1 MDWFYELWTKLGEA
15 FRGWLES
22 ALPDSIEG
30 WVIYLVLGLL
40 SMLVIVNLPIVGV
53 MAMIYMERR
62 LLGRFQN
69 RLGPNRVGPFGI
81 LQPVADAI
89 KIMTKEDIVPNGVDR
104 IVFNIAPIV
113 MLTPILLMFAVIPYG
128 GTTFLTDLNVGI
140 LFIVA
145 ITSVDTI
152 AIFMAGWSSNNKFA
166 LFGAMRAVAQL
177 VSYEIPLLIAILGV
191 VVITGTMNLN
201 EIVAHQSSLP
211 LILFQPLGFVI
222 FFVAISAELNRSPFD
237 LMEADSEIIAG
248 FHTEYSGM
256 KFGMFQLAE
265 FAALMGYSA
274 VIATLYLSGWEGPGL
289 PGYLW
294 LFVKVFFIFGIFVW
308 TRATLPRLRIDQVM
322 ALAWKFLLPLS
333 FLNVAITAVEVVVWD
348 NGLPAWLIP
357 VNIAIGAGLV
367 AIMHRGLNFQGQTR
381 QVVPSGPERL
391 AAINRP
397 VGGGTE

>member
-1 MDWFYELWTKLGEA
+1 MDWFYELWPKLGEA
-15 FRGWLES
+15 LRGWLES

-53 MAMIYMERR
+53 MALIYMERR

-113 MLTPILLMFAVIPYG
+113 MLTPVLLMFAVIPYG
-128 GTTFLTDLNVGI
+128 GKTFLTDLNVGI

-145 ITSVDTI
+145 ITAVDTI
-152 AIFMAGWSSNNKFA
+152 AIFMAGWSSNNKYA

-177 VSYEIPLLIAILGV
+177 VSYEIPLLIAIMGV

-201 EIVAHQSSLP
+201 EIVAHQSSWP
-211 LILFQPLGFVI
+211 LILFQPLGFII

-265 FAALMGYSA
+265 FAAIMGYSA

-294 LFVKVFFIFGIFVW
+294 LMVKIFFIFGIFVW

-348 NGLPAWLIP
+348 NGLPEWLIP

-367 AIMHRGLNFQGQTR
+367 AIMYRGLNFQGQTR

-391 AAINRP
+391 TAINRP
-397 VGGGTE
+397 VGGGAE

>member
-1 MDWFYELWTKLGEA
+1 MDWFYELWPKLGET
-15 FRGWLES
+15 FRDWLES
-22 ALPDSIEG
+22 ALPNSIEG

-40 SMLVIVNLPIVGV
+40 SMLVIVNLPIIGV
-53 MAMIYMERR
+53 MLMIYMERR

-89 KIMTKEDIVPNGVDR
+89 KIMTKEDIVPKGADR
-104 IVFNIAPIV
+104 IVFNIAPV
-113 MLTPILLMFAVIPYG
+113 AMLVPVLLMFAVIPYG
-128 GTTFLTDLNVGI
+128 GKTFLTDLNVGI

-145 ITSVDTI
+145 ITSADTI
-152 AIFMAGWSSNNKFA
+152 AIFMAGWASNNKFA

-177 VSYEIPLLIAILGV
+177 VSYEIPLVIAILGV

-201 EIVAHQSSLP
+201 EIVAHQSSWP
-211 LILFQPLGFVI
+211 LILFQPLGFII

-237 LMEADSEIIAG
+237 LMEAESEIIAG

-294 LFVKVFFIFGIFVW
+294 LMVKIFFIFGIFVW

-333 FLNVAITAVEVVVWD
+333 LLNVAVAAVEVVVWD
-348 NGLPAWLIP
+348 NGLPEWLIP

-367 AIMHRGLNFQGQTR
+367 AIMHRGLNFQGRTR
-381 QVVPSGPERL
+381 HVVPLGPERL

-397 VGGGTE
+397 VGGGAE